1 MTDEELLRM
10 IRKHDQDLYQ
20 GDSRKPALTIRI
32 ELTEKEI
39 EDMKEAAQEMKNN
52 SRQMKVMIIGIILT
66 IIGDIIAKLV
76 GH

>member
-1 MTDEELLRM
+1 
-10 IRKHDQDLYQ
+10 
-20 GDSRKPALTIRI
+20 
-32 ELTEKEI
+32 
-39 EDMKEAAQEMKNN
+39 MKEAAQEMKSN